1 MPGVKEAIIALA
13 QSEKVKA
20 GLIWA
25 SQALSIL
32 GSLPE
37 EQKRGAERMIQVFLN
52 MISQEVALAKA
63 VTRQESWDS
72 IEGQIEKALIM
83 INSGVGQEGVVH
95 LSRALSLVTSIAQQS
110 MSLLKERDLM

>member
-25 SQALSIL
+25 SQTLDVL

-37 EQKRGAERMIQVFLN
+37 EQKKGAQRMIQLFLN

-72 IEGQIEKALIM
+72 VDGHIEKALVM
-83 INSGVGQEGVVH
+83 ISSGVGQEGIVH
-95 LSRALSLVTSIAQQS
+95 LSRALSLVTSVAQQS
-110 MSLLKERDLM
+110 MSLLKERDLL

>member
-1 MPGVKEAIIALA
+1 VPDVKEAILSLA

-25 SQALSIL
+25 SQTLDIL

-37 EQKRGAERMIQVFLN
+37 EQRKGAERMIQLFLN

-63 VTRQESWDS
+63 ITRQESWDNVD
-72 IEGQIEKALIM
+72 GHLEKALVM
-83 INSGVGQEGVVH
+83 VSSGVGQEAVVH
-95 LSRALSLVTSIAQQS
+95 LSRALSSVTTIAQQS
-110 MSLLKERDLM
+110 MSLLKDRHLL